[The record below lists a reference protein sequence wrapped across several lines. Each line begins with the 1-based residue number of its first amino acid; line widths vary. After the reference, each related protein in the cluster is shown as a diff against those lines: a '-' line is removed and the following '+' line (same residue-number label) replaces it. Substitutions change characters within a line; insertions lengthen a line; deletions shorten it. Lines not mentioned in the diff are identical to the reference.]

1 MCIFIYNCVTFASIG
16 FGVASALA
24 WLRSSSVKIS
34 HEKAMATRRRYAERK
49 GVAPN
54 YASVS
59 LDGWDMS
66 ATFAAQSKWGSI
78 GALLAACAV
87 GLQALG
93 QLLEIV

>member
-1 MCIFIYNCVTFASIG
+1 MYISIYNCVVFASIV

-34 HEKAMATRRRYAERK
+34 HEKAMAVRRRNAELK
-49 GVAPN
+49 GVTPN
-54 YASVS
+54 LASIS
-59 LDGWDMS
+59 FDGWDMA

-93 QLLEIV
+93 QVLSNV

>member
-1 MCIFIYNCVTFASIG
+1 MSISIYTCVVFASIG

-24 WLRSSSVKIS
+24 WLRSSTVKIS
-34 HEKAMATRRRYAERK
+34 HEKAMAIRKMDAERK
-49 GVAPN
+49 GVKPD

-87 GLQALG
+87 GLQALS
-93 QLLEIV
+93 QLLANV